1 MASTTPLR
9 FDIYKGDQIIQ
20 TVTLEQTPIKIGKLP
35 SSHLRIDDQKV
46 SRIHAV
52 IEPARDEGF
61 HIIDLGSSSGTFVN
75 GAKVNKQRLNSG
87 DEITLGDTKI
97 VVVIESESEAES
109 EATMLSSL
117 DALGA
122 AAAPMAAAPMAH
134 DSNEVFAG
142 GGIPNM
148 GPMAGLPAANPA
160 TNAGFAMP
168 SAPPAFGGAPSVFGL
183 PQQGFGQSAMN
194 PLAAGGF
201 GVAQGQLSAS
211 PFGLPQP
218 APAPAPVVMAPAP
231 QPVRQQAKPKD
242 NFERRFL
249 SESYKGGAGALE
261 VALLWRGNLFHI
273 DQYKKAANIT
283 IGSSADATYAVEAAA
298 VGPIRPFA
306 LHAGGEW
313 TLYFTD
319 EMDGFILV
327 DPKKTG
333 GKEKLSLKEA
343 AAIGLAQRSPD
354 GWALPLSGSTRAKIS
369 VGDVVFL
376 IHYISLP
383 VLSMPLIALG
393 GAAGASLIVSLITFG
408 VSFLLHSGF
417 WVLVS
422 FTTDRVDA
430 LTIDQLMSDSAFAEA
445 LITPEQEEEEE
456 PEEQEDK
463 DEEDAPEEDEG
474 ARAAEEEG
482 DVGKPDETALEGK
495 FAIEGNDDNMAL
507 RKAYNTQVAMGTGVL
522 SASEEMESLLG
533 GGLEAAGYDAVSAW
547 GEFDSTAAAGN
558 TAGNYGLGMSG
569 AGRGGGGSNVG
580 GFGVGRFGTA
590 GRGGGGSGGRNY
602 GSAAASLGDK
612 AVGAP
617 KLKPGRPDVS
627 GSLDK
632 RIIRKVVNQH
642 KREIKA
648 CYEKELAKK
657 KGLFGK
663 VVVKWTIDQSGN
675 VPSAVVV
682 STTMNNKEVEKCL
695 SSAISYWRFP
705 APRGGGLVIVSYPFV
720 FEVGN

>member
-1 MASTTPLR
+1 M
-9 FDIYKGDQIIQ
+9 
-20 TVTLEQTPIKIGKLP
+20 
-35 SSHLRIDDQKV
+35 
-46 SRIHAV
+46 
-52 IEPARDEGF
+52 
-61 HIIDLGSSSGTFVN
+61 
-75 GAKVNKQRLNSG
+75 
-87 DEITLGDTKI
+87 
-97 VVVIESESEAES
+97 
-109 EATMLSSL
+109 
-117 DALGA
+117 
-122 AAAPMAAAPMAH
+122 
-134 DSNEVFAG
+134 
-142 GGIPNM
+142 
-148 GPMAGLPAANPA
+148 
-160 TNAGFAMP
+160 
-168 SAPPAFGGAPSVFGL
+168 
-183 PQQGFGQSAMN
+183 
-194 PLAAGGF
+194 
-201 GVAQGQLSAS
+201 
-211 PFGLPQP
+211 
-218 APAPAPVVMAPAP
+218 
-231 QPVRQQAKPKD
+231 
-242 NFERRFL
+242 
-249 SESYKGGAGALE
+249 
-261 VALLWRGNLFHI
+261 
-273 DQYKKAANIT
+273 
-283 IGSSADATYAVEAAA
+283 
-298 VGPIRPFA
+298 
-306 LHAGGEW
+306 
-313 TLYFTD
+313 
-319 EMDGFILV
+319 
-327 DPKKTG
+327 
-333 GKEKLSLKEA
+333 
-343 AAIGLAQRSPD
+343 
-354 GWALPLSGSTRAKIS
+354 
-369 VGDVVFL
+369 
-376 IHYISLP
+376 
-383 VLSMPLIALG
+383 
-393 GAAGASLIVSLITFG
+393 
-408 VSFLLHSGF
+408 
-417 WVLVS
+417 LVS

-456 PEEQEDK
+456 PEEEEDK
-463 DEEDAPEEDEG
+463 EEEDAPEEDEG

-547 GEFDSTAAAGN
+547 GEFDSIAAAGN
-558 TAGNYGLGMSG
+558 TAGSYGLGTSG